1 MSTHEQQKKKEH
13 IAADDFPALQE
24 FLRGYF
30 HEDMI
35 DDYGSPN
42 GAVEQFC
49 EDTEADE
56 RRLVANQWD
65 LFRRRTKNDS
75 LDEVNQALL
84 TLGSAYTF
92 SSLEAVKKI
101 STIFAK
107 NVRADY

>member
-1 MSTHEQQKKKEH
+1 MSTHEQQKKKEN
-13 IAADDFPALQE
+13 IASDDFPALQE

-35 DDYGSPN
+35 DDYGSPS
-42 GAVEQFC
+42 GAIEQFC
-49 EDTEADE
+49 EDAEADE
-56 RRLVANQWD
+56 RRQVANQWE

-75 LDEVNQALL
+75 IDEVNQALI

-92 SSLEAVKKI
+92 ASLEAVKKI

-107 NVRADY
+107 SVRADY